1 MYRQKSNLQEIHEW
15 LSVAKTLP
23 ETPQMPSPDV
33 QKLVLSIV
41 LEELSELAE
50 AGGID
55 VLEQFTELLERKI
68 YSLLLQ
74 ISSAKK
80 QKTIIGSSELKEGLS
95 HYLDA
100 LVDLEWTAH
109 NGTCFSGLTK
119 EYSEHFEKVTKANW
133 SKFDVNAKDAFITK
147 QNYLDKGIDTHFE
160 EKVLND
166 TTYYVTYRNDKKIMK
181 SYRFKE
187 PQLTLF

>member
-23 ETPQMPSPDV
+23 TEPQMPSPDV

-55 VLEQFTELLERKI
+55 VLEQFTELLEKKI

-74 ISSAKK
+74 ISFAKK
-80 QKTIIGSSELKEGLS
+80 QKTITDSSELREGLS

-100 LVDLEWTAH
+100 LVDLEWVSH
-109 NGTCFSGLTK
+109 NGTCFAGLTK
-119 EYSEHFEKVTKANW
+119 EYSNHFEKVTKANW
-133 SKFDVNAKDAFITK
+133 SKFDTVAKDAFITK
-147 QNYLDKGIDTHFE
+147 QTYLDKGIDTHFE
-160 EKVLND
+160 EKQLGD
-166 TTYYVTYRNDKKIMK
+166 TTYYVTYRADKKIMK
-181 SYRFKE
+181 SYKFKE